1 MPPPPHKINMGRR
14 GGGIG
19 PPIIFI
25 TLIDNLDT
33 SDLEWGRR
41 GGGGGVRKKER
52 KKYVSPPIDNGVCL
66 MIRLCCLLFL
76 LLVCPSFVRG
86 VSGGKGGG
94 GEVGCILAEEE
105 EEGGGGVNTLSYF
118 SSSYQGDRPSS
129 YPNLL
134 GGLMVVRGS
143 AIGNDNDDGPVFGEN
158 RQGRRERKN
167 SKI

>member
-1 MPPPPHKINMGRR
+1 
-14 GGGIG
+14 
-19 PPIIFI
+19 
-25 TLIDNLDT
+25 
-33 SDLEWGRR
+33 
-41 GGGGGVRKKER
+41 
-52 KKYVSPPIDNGVCL
+52 

-105 EEGGGGVNTLSYF
+105 EEGGGVNTLSYF